1 MAPLFFAREAATAAK
16 MDHLSGPQDQIMAK
30 KEKKPF
36 GATTQAGRLLK
47 LTSMTTSIASRVA
60 GHQVKKLFQD
70 EQAQQRDREKLMR
83 DVGRQVAETLGQM
96 KGAVMKVGQIAS
108 QMQDLLPTEIADA
121 LTVLQKASAP
131 MPFSIIKRQLKKE
144 LGDDPTNLFG
154 SFEDKP
160 FAAASI
166 GQVHRATLKDGSEV
180 VVKVQYPAVKSSI
193 DSDMR
198 QLRRIL
204 RLGALF
210 KVNEATLD
218 AIFKEIREQL
228 EEELDYVQEAA
239 NLKKFRE
246 FHSIEPWIII
256 PEVVDALSCEQVLTL
271 RYEPGDDLDTVEHS
285 SAYDQTLR
293 NLLGSRLFD
302 AMGREIFVLRE
313 VHCDPHPGNF
323 AFRPD
328 GSIVMYDFG
337 AIKRLPE
344 EDIRALKDLT
354 LAAYQGDYQA
364 LDKLLVDLDV
374 RKGDGPHVGSDFYRP
389 WVEMLLPVFGH
400 EPFDFASSRLH
411 IELVKHTRTV
421 PWKYLE
427 SFQPSPRTLLVNR
440 VLGGHYWTLKRLGV
454 NYAFRENVEK
464 TLAEVS

>member
-1 MAPLFFAREAATAAK
+1 MA
-16 MDHLSGPQDQIMAK
+16 
-30 KEKKPF
+30 KEKKSF
-36 GATTQAGRLLK
+36 AATTHAGRLLR
-47 LTSMTTSIASRVA
+47 LTGMTTSIATRVA

-70 EQAQQRDREKLMR
+70 EEAQKRDREKLMR

-108 QMQDLLPTEIADA
+108 QMQDLLPAEIADA

-131 MPFSIIKRQLKKE
+131 MPFSIIKRQLKHE
-144 LGDDPTNLFG
+144 LGDDPLNLFG
-154 SFEDKP
+154 SFEEKP

-166 GQVHRATLKDGSEV
+166 GQVHRATLKDGTEV

-218 AIFKEIREQL
+218 AIFSEIRDQL
-228 EEELDYVQEAA
+228 EEELDYIREAE
-239 NLKKFRE
+239 NLKRFRE
-246 FHSIEPWIII
+246 FHRDEPWIVI
-256 PEVVDALSCEQVLTL
+256 PDVIDSLSSGQVLTL
-271 RYEPGDDLDTVEHS
+271 CYEPGDDLDTVEIS
-285 SAYDQTLR
+285 DAYDQTVR
-293 NLLGSRLFD
+293 NLLGERLFD
-302 AMGREIFVLRE
+302 ALGREMFVLRE

-328 GSIVMYDFG
+328 GSIIMYDFG
-337 AIKRLPE
+337 AIKRIPE
-344 EDIRALKDLT
+344 QDIRAMKALTEAAYAGDYLT
-354 LAAYQGDYQA
+354 LDRI
-364 LDKLLVDLDV
+364 LVDLDV
-374 RKGDGPHVGSDFYRP
+374 RKGGGPDVSEAFYRP
-389 WVEMLLPVFGH
+389 WVEMLLPPFST

-411 IELVKHTRTV
+411 LDLVKHTRTV

-427 SFQPSPRTLLVNR
+427 SFQPSPRTLLINR
-440 VLGGHYWTLKRLGV
+440 VLGGHYWTMRRLRV
-454 NYAFRENVEK
+454 NRAFRGNVEK
-464 TLAEVS
+464 TLASVE

>member
-1 MAPLFFAREAATAAK
+1 MA
-16 MDHLSGPQDQIMAK
+16 

-36 GATTQAGRLLK
+36 AATTHTGRLLR
-47 LTSMTTSIASRVA
+47 LTGMTTSIASRVA

-70 EQAQQRDREKLMR
+70 EAAQQRDREKLMR

-108 QMQDLLPTEIADA
+108 QMQDLLPAEIAEA
-121 LTVLQKASAP
+121 LTVLQKSSAP

-144 LGDDPTNLFG
+144 LGDEPTNLFA
-154 SFEDKP
+154 SFEEKP

-180 VVKVQYPAVKSSI
+180 VVKVQYPAVKASI

-204 RLGALF
+204 RLGGLF

-218 AIFKEIREQL
+218 AIFKEIKVQL

-239 NLKKFRE
+239 NLEKFHD
-246 FHSIEPWIII
+246 FHQIEPWIVI
-256 PEVVDALSCEQVLTL
+256 PKVVHELSSEQVLTL
-271 RYEPGDDLDTVEHS
+271 HYEPGDDLDTVETS
-285 SAYDQTLR
+285 SAYSQELR
-293 NLLGSRLFD
+293 NLLGARLFD
-302 AMGREIFVLRE
+302 AMGREIFILRE

-323 AFRPD
+323 AFRTD

-337 AIKRLPE
+337 AVKRIPE
-344 EDIRALKDLT
+344 EDIQALKKLT
-354 LAAYQGDYQA
+354 LAAYEGDYVS
-364 LDKLLVDLDV
+364 LDRLLVELDV
-374 RKGDGPHVGSDFYRP
+374 RKGDGPQVSEDFYRP
-389 WVEMLLPVFGH
+389 WVDLLLPAFGH
-400 EPFDFASSRLH
+400 QPFDFANSRLH
-411 IELVKHTRTV
+411 VDLVKHTRTV

-427 SFQPSPRTLLVNR
+427 SFQPSPRTLLLNR

-454 NYAFRENVEK
+454 NYAFREQVEK
-464 TLAEVS
+464 TLAEIE

>member
-1 MAPLFFAREAATAAK
+1 MA
-16 MDHLSGPQDQIMAK
+16 

-36 GATTQAGRLLK
+36 AATSHAGRLLK
-47 LTSMTTSIASRVA
+47 LTSMTTSIATRVA

-70 EQAQQRDREKLMR
+70 EAAQQRDREKLMR

-108 QMQDLLPTEIADA
+108 QMQDLLPVEISDA
-121 LTVLQKASAP
+121 LKVLQKASAP
-131 MPFSIIKRQLKKE
+131 MPFSIIKRQLRQQ
-144 LGDDPTNLFG
+144 LGDDPANLFA
-154 SFEDKP
+154 SMEAKP

-166 GQVHRATLKDGSEV
+166 GQVHRATLKDGPQV
-180 VVKVQYPAVKSSI
+180 VVKVQYPAVKTSI

-218 AIFKEIREQL
+218 AIFAEIRDQL
-228 EEELDYVQEAA
+228 EEELDYQQEAA
-239 NLKKFRE
+239 NLKRFRE
-246 FHSIEPWIII
+246 FHAEEPWIII
-256 PEVVDALSCEQVLTL
+256 PEVIDALSSEQVLTL
-271 RYEPGDDLDTVEHS
+271 RYEPGDDLDTVETS
-285 SAYDQTLR
+285 PAYSQELR
-293 NLLGSRLFD
+293 NLLGERLFR
-302 AMGREIFVLRE
+302 ALGREMFVLRE

-328 GSIVMYDFG
+328 GSIIMYDFG
-337 AIKRLPE
+337 AIKRIPE
-344 EDIRALKDLT
+344 DDARALKALT
-354 LAAYQGDYQA
+354 LAAYEGDY
-364 LDKLLVDLDV
+364 DKLDQVLVDLDV
-374 RKGDGPHVGSDFYRP
+374 RKADGPQIDKDFYRP
-389 WVEMLLPVFGH
+389 WVEMLVPPFGA

-411 IELVKHTRTV
+411 LDLVKQTRAV

-440 VLGGHYWTLKRLGV
+440 VLGGHYWTMRRLGV
-454 NYAFRENVEK
+454 CMAFRDTVEE
-464 TLAEVS
+464 TLATLD